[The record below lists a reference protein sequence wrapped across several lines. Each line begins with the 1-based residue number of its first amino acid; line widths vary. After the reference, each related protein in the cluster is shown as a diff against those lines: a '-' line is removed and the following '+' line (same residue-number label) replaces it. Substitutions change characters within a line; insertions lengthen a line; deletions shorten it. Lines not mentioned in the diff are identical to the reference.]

1 VGFVVGMTW
10 NKFSSFLCWVVI
22 LVYLLLLYMCEK
34 FIAFCGCTEWTWYI
48 SSNAEAAGEPE
59 GGGTKAPEW

>member
-1 VGFVVGMTW
+1 
-10 NKFSSFLCWVVI
+10 
-22 LVYLLLLYMCEK
+22 MCEK

-59 GGGTKAPEW
+59 GGGTKAPEWSQGTGNIQSLYS